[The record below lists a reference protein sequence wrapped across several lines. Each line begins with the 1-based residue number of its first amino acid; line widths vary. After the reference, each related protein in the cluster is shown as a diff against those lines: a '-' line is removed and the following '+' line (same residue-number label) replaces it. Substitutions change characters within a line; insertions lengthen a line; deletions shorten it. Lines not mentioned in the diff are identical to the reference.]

1 MPVSNRLGE
10 QHNCSPS
17 LYLLFV
23 GRHGQPARGAEDLVA
38 AFGSRE
44 EASAAFRQAR
54 LGMSNVEGWA
64 ELTRVTPGD
73 RTRIVSWFGQDRVR
87 NDRAPTW
94 LVASDQAGPA
104 APASARRRPSLPRRL
119 LRRP

>member
-1 MPVSNRLGE
+1 MAISDRPGGYQS
-10 QHNCSPS
+10 CSPS

-23 GRHGQPARGAEDLVA
+23 GRHGQPARGTADLVA
-38 AFGSRE
+38 AFSSRE

-64 ELTRVTPGD
+64 ELTKMTPGD
-73 RTRIVSWFGQDRVR
+73 RAKIVSWFGQDRVR
-87 NDRAPTW
+87 NDRAPSW
-94 LVASDQAGPA
+94 PVASDQAGSAEPA
-104 APASARRRPSLPRRL
+104 GAARRASLPRRL